1 MKIGLFWG
9 SSTDNTTTA
18 TDFIKEYL
26 EMNDHE
32 VEIHN
37 IADADVDKILE
48 YDNIIIGCPTWH
60 IGELQE
66 DWDSVFLEY
75 EKLDFNGKTAAFF
88 GCGDQVGYPEWYQDA
103 MGLLHDKLVA
113 LGGLPLGY
121 WSTDGYTF
129 SASKATT
136 ADGSH
141 FVGLAL
147 DEDNQHEL
155 TGERI
160 VGWCRQLE
168 QEFIQ

>member
-26 EMNDHE
+26 EMNDHQ

-88 GCGDQVGYPEWYQDA
+88 GCGDQVGYPDNFLDA
-103 MGLLHDKLVA
+103 IGILGKPWVEKGGNLIGHCDPSEYEFRESVAMENGQLMGL
-113 LGGLPLGY
+113 GLDY
-121 WSTDGYTF
+121 DNE
-129 SASKATT
+129 
-136 ADGSH
+136 
-141 FVGLAL
+141 
-147 DEDNQHEL
+147 DEKCEDQM
-155 TGERI
+155 I
-160 VGWCRQLE
+160 MWLE
-168 QEFIQ
+168 QIMEKFN

>member
-1 MKIGLFWG
+1 MTIALFFG
-9 SSTDNTTTA
+9 STTGNTEDIA
-18 TDFIKEYL
+18 EQIRDQFNNQMVDL
-26 EMNDHE
+26 F
-32 VEIHN
+32 N
-37 IADADVDKILE
+37 IADEPLSLVASYDKLIFG
-48 YDNIIIGCPTWH
+48 IPTWDY
-60 IGELQE
+60 GELQA
-66 DWDSVFLEY
+66 DWDDIWDEIHA
-75 EKLDFNGKTAAFF
+75 LDLTNKRFACF

-103 MGLLHDKLVA
+103 MGLLHDKLVT

-155 TGERI
+155 TSERI